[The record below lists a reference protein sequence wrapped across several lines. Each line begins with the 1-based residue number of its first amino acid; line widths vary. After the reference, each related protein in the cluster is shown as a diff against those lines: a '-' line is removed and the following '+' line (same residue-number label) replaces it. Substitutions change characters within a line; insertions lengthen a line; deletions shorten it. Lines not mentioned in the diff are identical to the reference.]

1 MHYLGLAMFAEGP
14 TDHRFLRPLLYRL
27 CDELCLGSRTPV
39 EVSEVLELHTPASL
53 KDRPR
58 AERIAVAAESA
69 SDAWRV
75 LFVHAD
81 ADGNDAAARAERV
94 EPALKAV
101 RERLGSGR
109 HGVAVVPV
117 RSTDAWA
124 LADADA
130 LRRVFGTTLT
140 PLELGVPPLPRDVER
155 LADPKSTFLH
165 SFEATRPPRSRAR
178 SGVAPYLDRLGDE
191 ICIQALRQLD
201 AFRRLESDLTAA
213 LRDLQ
218 ILTP

>member
-1 MHYLGLAMFAEGP
+1 MHYLGLALFAEGA

-39 EVSEVLELHTPASL
+39 EVSEVLELHTPVGL
-53 KDRPR
+53 KDQPR
-58 AERIAVAAESA
+58 SERIAGAAASA

-81 ADGNDAAARAERV
+81 ADGDDAAARAERV
-94 EPALKAV
+94 EPALMAV
-101 RERLGSGR
+101 RNRLGNGR
-109 HGVAVVPV
+109 QGVAVVPV

-140 PLELGVPPLPRDVER
+140 NVELGVPSLPREVER
-155 LADPKSTFLH
+155 LADPKSTLAR
-165 SFEATRPPRSRAR
+165 SFYATRPPRSRAR
-178 SGVAPYLDRLGDE
+178 SGVAPYIDLLGGE
-191 ICIQALRQLD
+191 IAIQALRQLG
-201 AFRRLESDLTAA
+201 AFRRLEADLSAA
-213 LRDLQ
+213 LRELQ

>member
-1 MHYLGLAMFAEGP
+1 MHYLGLALFAEGP

-39 EVSEVLELHTPASL
+39 EVSEVLELHTPSGL
-53 KDRPR
+53 RDRPR
-58 AERIAVAAESA
+58 AERIAGAAESA

-81 ADGNDAAARAERV
+81 ADGDDVAARVERV
-94 EPALKAV
+94 EPALKTV
-101 RERLGSGR
+101 RERLGNGR

-140 PLELGVPPLPRDVER
+140 NVALGVPSLPRDVER
-155 LADPKSTFLH
+155 LADPKSTLAL
-165 SFEATRPPRSRAR
+165 SFDTTRPPRSRAR

-191 ICIQALRQLD
+191 VSIQALRQLA
-201 AFRRLESDLTAA
+201 AFKRLESDLMVA
-213 LRDLQ
+213 LQELQ
-218 ILTP
+218 ILAP